1 MPGVPRSMVSV
12 RLCELI
18 GEAGGGTEVVVQV
31 R

>member
-1 MPGVPRSMVSV
+1 MPGVPRSLVSV
-12 RLCELI
+12 RLRELI